1 MSTTV
6 SEKDI
11 SIENNVLSLNIDFNF
26 INDGDCIYIKV
37 PSSLANITKIRSKIG
52 TQINVDF
59 IAKEGINNTAKIV
72 YYAIN
77 NTVKILP

>member
-1 MSTTV
+1 MWIF
-6 SEKDI
+6 I
-11 SIENNVLSLNIDFNF
+11 SKCDRIPSVIEEHIKWC
-26 INDGDCIYIKV
+26 DCIYIKV
-37 PSSLANITKIRSKIG
+37 PSSLTNITKIKSKIG